1 MAEATSATPRLSI
14 VVAMAANRVIGAR
27 GGLPWRLPSD
37 LKTFRRLTLGRPVVM
52 GRKTFASIGKP
63 LDGRDNIVV
72 TRDIGFAAPGVIV
85 CTTIAAAVAEARRC
99 AQARGVDEVMIVGGA
114 EIYAAILPEVGR
126 IYLTEVDARPDGD
139 ATFPALDPADW
150 RETSRQPI
158 PRTPRDDHDATLVV
172 LDRSR

>member
-72 TRDIGFAAPGVIV
+72 TRDNGFAAPGVIV

-99 AQARGVDEVMIVGGA
+99 AQARGVDEVMIIGGA

>member
-1 MAEATSATPRLSI
+1 MSDVAQGPLRLAI
-14 VVAMAANRVIGAR
+14 VVAMAANRVIGAK

-37 LKTFRRLTLGRPVVM
+37 LKTFRRLTVGRPVVM

-72 TRDIGFAAPGVIV
+72 TRDPAFTTAGVIV
-85 CTTIAAAVAEARRC
+85 SASIAEAIAEARRC
-99 AQARGVDEVMIVGGA
+99 ALNRGVDEVMIIGGA
-114 EIYAAILPEVGR
+114 EIYAAVLPDVDR

-150 RETSRQPI
+150 HEISRAPI

-172 LDRSR
+172 LDRRR